1 MTDSPAILLA
11 GGGPKTRPRG
21 RVLAPTRYRHPGDV
35 IRLIAAALVLAV
47 AVVIAMLLP
56 ALLRPAAAVTG
67 VGPATAAGQVLT
79 GLVQVMIAAAALVL
93 LAAALR
99 YRRFRVL
106 ATVAGGFA
114 AAAALMA
121 GITYLA
127 GPGGPVPAGLRQ
139 GSWLAGAG
147 FPDPAVLAG
156 LAAVAVAAAPW
167 LSRPWRRASWATLLL
182 IGAARLVTGGLL
194 PLQLVLALAA
204 GVTVGA
210 GLLVAFGVP
219 DRRMG
224 PAGVAA
230 ALRAGGVPVSQVTGP
245 LRAAK
250 GSRPF
255 EATTGDGNGLFVK
268 VFGSDQRDAD
278 LLYRAWRGIRLRG
291 VGDTRPAASL
301 FKAVEHEALLGV
313 MAERAGVAVPHVG
326 QVIRAGDGSV
336 LLTMDLVAG
345 TSLDEV
351 PADRITDQLA
361 RSLWREVGR
370 LHRARIAHR
379 SLHGS
384 NIMIGQDG
392 SAVLAD
398 FSFAELAATS
408 RQRAIDVA
416 ELLTSLAGRIGP
428 DRAVAAAAAAIGAGG
443 VAAAVPLLQPL
454 ALSAGTRRAIKGQDG
469 LLKNTRAAAIAAS
482 GDDADKDL
490 VRLQRVRPRTLLAIA
505 ALAGAFYFLLPQIAD
520 VSSSWHA
527 LQHVNW
533 AWLPVII
540 GLSALTYVASAMAL
554 IGAVPGHVP
563 FGPAVL
569 TQGASSFINRVSP
582 ANVGGMALNARF
594 LQKSGTS
601 TPASVAAVGVNALAG
616 AIMHVVLIV
625 VFFALAGHDLT
636 KAFKLPS
643 ASKILLIL
651 AVIIA
656 VIGVVLATRPGR
668 RWTRKQL
675 IPGVR
680 SAAGS
685 LRQAA
690 ASPVKLGLLFGG
702 SALITLA
709 YIAGLDASVQ
719 AFGGGPGLVVLGA
732 VYLAAA
738 ALAAAAPTPGGL
750 GAIEA
755 ALVAGLTG
763 VGMQPGPAVSAVL
776 LYRLAT
782 YWLPVLPGWLC
793 WRSLQHREIRVTAGP
808 RLAQGAPARVP
819 VVPAGRR
826 RLSGGAPP
834 AEAGPRLRA
843 RAEQPFLL
851 DPHGT

>member
-11 GGGPKTRPRG
+11 AGGPKTRPRG
-21 RVLAPTRYRHPGDV
+21 RVLAPARYRHPGDV

-67 VGPATAAGQVLT
+67 VGPVTAAGQVLT

-114 AAAALMA
+114 AAAALTA

-156 LAAVAVAAAPW
+156 LAAVAAVAAPW
-167 LSRPWRRASWATLLL
+167 LSRPWRRASWVTLLL
-182 IGAARLVTGGLL
+182 IGVARLIAGGLL

-224 PAGVAA
+224 PEGVAA

-301 FKAVEHEALLGV
+301 FKAVEHEALLTV

-326 QVIRAGDGSV
+326 QVIKAEDGSV

-361 RSLWREVGR
+361 RTLWREVGR
-370 LHRARIAHR
+370 LHQARIAHR

-384 NIMIGQDG
+384 NIMISHDG
-392 SAVLAD
+392 CPRLVD

-428 DRAVAAAAAAIGAGG
+428 DRAVATAAAAIGASG
-443 VAAAVPLLQPL
+443 VATAMPLLQPL
-454 ALSAGTRRAIKGQDG
+454 ALSAGTRREIKGQDG
-469 LLKNTRAAAIAAS
+469 LLKNTRAAAIEAS

-505 ALAGAFYFLLPQIAD
+505 AVAGAFYFLLPQIAD

-616 AIMHVVLIV
+616 AVMHVVLIV

-636 KAFKLPS
+636 KAFQ
-643 ASKILLIL
+643 A
-651 AVIIA
+651 AVRQQDPARPGGDHRGHRSSPGDTPRPPLDPQAADPRRPCRGGQPAAGRRQPGQAGPA
-656 VIGVVLATRPGR
+656 VRRLGPDHPGLHRRAGHLGPGVRRGPWPGRARRGVPGR
-668 RWTRKQL
+668 RGAGDGSPHARRPRRDRGGAGRRADRRRHATRARGL
-675 IPGVR
+675 GRAAVPAGHLL
-680 SAAGS
+680 AAGTT
-685 LRQAA
+685 R
-690 ASPVKLGLLFGG
+690 
-702 SALITLA
+702 LA
-709 YIAGLDASVQ
+709 
-719 AFGGGPGLVVLGA
+719 VLA
-732 VYLAAA
+732 VP
-738 ALAAAAPTPGGL
+738 AAPG
-750 GAIEA
+750 
-755 ALVAGLTG
+755 
-763 VGMQPGPAVSAVL
+763 
-776 LYRLAT
+776 
-782 YWLPVLPGWLC
+782 
-793 WRSLQHREIRVTAGP
+793 IRVTVGP
-808 RLAQGAPARVP
+808 RPAQRAPARVP

-851 DPHGT
+851 DQHGT

>member
-1 MTDSPAILLA
+1 MRFAPRRHGLGLLPMSDSPAIMLA
-11 GGGPKTRPRG
+11 AGEPKTRLRG
-21 RVLAPTRYRHPGDV
+21 RVLAATRYRHPGDV
-35 IRLIAAALVLAV
+35 IRLIAAALVLAL
-47 AVVIAMLLP
+47 AVVIAALLP
-56 ALLRPAAAVTG
+56 ALLRPAAAITG

-79 GLVQVMIAAAALVL
+79 GLVQVTIAVAALVL
-93 LAAALR
+93 LVAALR

-127 GPGGPVPAGLRQ
+127 GPGGSAGLPAGLRQ

-167 LSRPWRRASWATLLL
+167 LSRPWRRAAWATLLL
-182 IGAARLVTGGLL
+182 IGVARLITGGLL
-194 PLQLVLALAA
+194 PMQLVLALAT

-245 LRAAK
+245 FAAAK

-255 EATTGDGNGLFVK
+255 QVTAGDGPALFVK

-278 LLYRAWRGIRLRG
+278 LLYRAYRGIRLRG

-301 FKAVEHEALLGV
+301 LRAVEHEALVAV

-326 QVIRAGDGSV
+326 QVIKAGDGSV
-336 LLTMDLVAG
+336 LLTMELIPGRSLGDIPAG
-345 TSLDEV
+345 S
-351 PADRITDQLA
+351 ITDELA
-361 RSLWREVGR
+361 REVWREVGR
-370 LHRARIAHR
+370 LHQARIAHR
-379 SLHGS
+379 ALHGT
-384 NIMIGQDG
+384 NIMIGQNG
-392 SAVLAD
+392 CPRLVD
-398 FSFAELAATS
+398 FSFAELAATG

-416 ELLTSLAGRIGP
+416 ELLTSLASRIGP
-428 DRAVAAAAAAIGAGG
+428 DRAVAAAAAAIGASG
-443 VAAAVPLLQPL
+443 VATAVPLLQPL
-454 ALSAGTRRAIKGQDG
+454 ALSAGTRRAIKGQDE
-469 LLKNTRAAAIAAS
+469 LLKRTRAAAIAAS

-490 VRLQRVRPRTLLAIA
+490 ARLQRVRPRTLLVIA
-505 ALAGAFYFLLPQIAD
+505 ALAGAFYFLLPQIAQ
-520 VSSSWHA
+520 VSDSWHA
-527 LQHVNW
+527 LQSANW
-533 AWLPVII
+533 AWLPVVIA
-540 GLSALTYVASAMAL
+540 LSALTYLASAAAL
-554 IGAVPGHVP
+554 IGSVPGPVP

-569 TQGASSFINRVSP
+569 VQGASSFINRVSP
-582 ANVGGMALNARF
+582 ANVGGMALNVRF
-594 LQKSGTS
+594 LQKSGTD
-601 TPASVAAVGVNALAG
+601 TPASVAAVGVNSLAG
-616 AIMHVVLIV
+616 AVMHLVLMV

-643 ASKILLIL
+643 GSKILLIL

-656 VIGVVLATRPGR
+656 VIGVILATRPGR

-675 IPGVR
+675 IPGAR

-709 YIAGLDASVQ
+709 YIAALAASVQ
-719 AFGGGPGLVVLGA
+719 AFGAGPGLVVLGA
-732 VYLAAA
+732 VYLGAA

-763 VGMQPGPAVSAVL
+763 VGMQAGPAVSAVL

-793 WRSLQHREIRVTAGP
+793 WRFLQHREYV
-808 RLAQGAPARVP
+808 
-819 VVPAGRR
+819 
-826 RLSGGAPP
+826 
-834 AEAGPRLRA
+834 
-843 RAEQPFLL
+843 
-851 DPHGT
+851 

>member
-1 MTDSPAILLA
+1 MTDSPAVVLA
-11 GGGPKTRPRG
+11 GGGPKVRPRG
-21 RVLAPTRYRHPGDV
+21 RVLAPARYRHPGDV
-35 IRLIAAALVLAV
+35 IRLIAGALVLAV

-56 ALLRPAAAVTG
+56 ALLRPAAAAVTG
-67 VGPATAAGQVLT
+67 VGPATEAGRVLT
-79 GLVQVMIAAAALVL
+79 GLVQVTVAAAALVL

-99 YRRFRVL
+99 HRRFRVL

-121 GITYLA
+121 GITRLA
-127 GPGGPVPAGLRQ
+127 GPGGPAPAGLRQ

-167 LSRPWRRASWATLLL
+167 LSRPWRRACWAMLLL
-182 IGAARLVTGGLL
+182 IGVARLVTGGLL
-194 PLQLVLALAA
+194 PVQLVLALAA
-204 GVTVGA
+204 GVSVGA
-210 GLLVAFGVP
+210 GLLVVFGVP

-224 PAGVAA
+224 AAGVAA

-245 LRAAK
+245 VRPAK

-255 EATTGDGNGLFVK
+255 QAAAGDGRALFVK
-268 VFGSDQRDAD
+268 VSGSDQRDAD
-278 LLYRAWRGIRLRG
+278 LLYRAWRGLRLRG

-313 MAERAGVAVPHVG
+313 MAERAGVAVPRVG
-326 QVIRAGDGSV
+326 QVIRAGGGSV

-345 TSLDEV
+345 TSLDQV
-351 PADRITDQLA
+351 PAGRITDQVA
-361 RSLWREVGR
+361 RGLWREVGR
-370 LHRARIAHR
+370 LHQARIAHR

-384 NIMIGQDG
+384 NIMIGPDG
-392 SAVLAD
+392 SVVLAD
-398 FSFAELAATS
+398 FSFAELAATG

-428 DRAVAAAAAAIGAGG
+428 DRAVAAAADAIGPGG

-469 LLKNTRAAAIAAS
+469 LLKNTRAAAIAACG
-482 GDDADKDL
+482 GDAGQDL
-490 VRLQRVRPRTLLAIA
+490 ARLQRVRPRTLLAIA
-505 ALAGAFYFLLPQIAD
+505 ALAGAFYFLLPQIAQ

-527 LQHVNW
+527 LQHVSW

-540 GLSALTYVASAMAL
+540 ALSALTYVASAVAL
-554 IGAVPGHVP
+554 IGAVPGRVP

-569 TQGASSFINRVSP
+569 VQGASSFINRVSP

-594 LQKSGTS
+594 LQKTGTS
-601 TPASVAAVGVNALAG
+601 TPAGVAAVGVNALAG
-616 AIMHVVLIV
+616 AVMHLLLIV

-643 ASKILLIL
+643 GSKILLIL
-651 AVIIA
+651 AVLTAAAGI
-656 VIGVVLATRPGR
+656 VLATRPGR

-675 IPGVR
+675 IPGAR
-680 SAAGS
+680 PAAGS

-690 ASPVKLGLLFGG
+690 ASPVKLGLLSGG

-709 YIAGLDASVQ
+709 YIAGLAASVQ
-719 AFGGGPGLVVLGA
+719 AFGGGPGLIVLGA

-763 VGMQPGPAVSAVL
+763 AGMQPGPAVSAVL

-793 WRSLQHREIRVTAGP
+793 WRSLQHREYV
-808 RLAQGAPARVP
+808 
-819 VVPAGRR
+819 
-826 RLSGGAPP
+826 
-834 AEAGPRLRA
+834 
-843 RAEQPFLL
+843 
-851 DPHGT
+851 

>member
-11 GGGPKTRPRG
+11 AGGPTTRPRG
-21 RVLAPTRYRHPGDV
+21 RVLAPARYRHPGDV
-35 IRLIAAALVLAV
+35 IRLIAAAVVLAAA
-47 AVVIAMLLP
+47 AVVAALLP
-56 ALLRPAAAVTG
+56 ALLRPAAAITG

-79 GLVQVMIAAAALVL
+79 GLVQVMIAAAAVVL
-93 LAAALR
+93 LVAALR

-114 AAAALMA
+114 AAVALMA

-127 GPGGPVPAGLRQ
+127 GPGGSAGLSAGLRQ

-167 LSRPWRRASWATLLL
+167 LSRPWRRAAWAALLL
-182 IGAARLVTGGLL
+182 IGAARLITGGLL
-194 PLQLVLALAA
+194 PMQLVLALAV

-210 GLLVAFGVP
+210 GLLVVFGVP

-230 ALRAGGVPVSQVTGP
+230 ALRAGGVPVGQVTGP

-255 EATTGDGNGLFVK
+255 QAITGDGNGLFVK

-278 LLYRAWRGIRLRG
+278 LLYRAWRGVRLRG

-313 MAERAGVAVPHVG
+313 MAERAGVSVPHVG

-336 LLTMDLVAG
+336 LLTMDLVTG
-345 TSLDEV
+345 TSLDQV
-351 PADRITDQLA
+351 PAGRITDQLA
-361 RSLWREVGR
+361 RALWREVGR

-384 NIMIGQDG
+384 NIMIGPDG

-416 ELLTSLAGRIGP
+416 ELLTWLAGRIGP
-428 DRAVAAAAAAIGAGG
+428 DRAVAAAAAVIGAGG

-454 ALSAGTRRAIKGQDG
+454 ALSAGTRRQIKGQNG

-482 GDDADKDL
+482 GNDADQDL

-651 AVIIA
+651 AVILA

-709 YIAGLDASVQ
+709 YIAGLAASVQ
-719 AFGGGPGLVVLGA
+719 AFGGGPGLIVLGA

-763 VGMQPGPAVSAVL
+763 VGMQAGPAVSAVL

-793 WRSLQHREIRVTAGP
+793 WRSLQHREYV
-808 RLAQGAPARVP
+808 
-819 VVPAGRR
+819 
-826 RLSGGAPP
+826 
-834 AEAGPRLRA
+834 
-843 RAEQPFLL
+843 
-851 DPHGT
+851 

>member
-1 MTDSPAILLA
+1 M
-11 GGGPKTRPRG
+11 
-21 RVLAPTRYRHPGDV
+21 
-35 IRLIAAALVLAV
+35 
-47 AVVIAMLLP
+47 
-56 ALLRPAAAVTG
+56 
-67 VGPATAAGQVLT
+67 
-79 GLVQVMIAAAALVL
+79 
-93 LAAALR
+93 
-99 YRRFRVL
+99 
-106 ATVAGGFA
+106 
-114 AAAALMA
+114 
-121 GITYLA
+121 
-127 GPGGPVPAGLRQ
+127 
-139 GSWLAGAG
+139 
-147 FPDPAVLAG
+147 LAG

-167 LSRPWRRASWATLLL
+167 LNRPWRRASWAILLL
-182 IGAARLVTGGLL
+182 IGAARLITGGLL
-194 PLQLVLALAA
+194 PMQLVLALAT

-210 GLLVAFGVP
+210 GLLVGFGVP

-224 PAGVAA
+224 AAGVAA

-245 LRAAK
+245 LRPAK

-255 EATTGDGNGLFVK
+255 QATTGDGNGLFVK

-313 MAERAGVAVPHVG
+313 MAERAGVSVPHVG
-326 QVIRAGDGSV
+326 QVIRAEDGSV
-336 LLTMDLVAG
+336 LLTMHLVAG

-351 PADRITDQLA
+351 PADRITDQAA
-361 RSLWREVGR
+361 RTLWREVGR
-370 LHRARIAHR
+370 LHQARIAHR

-384 NIMIGQDG
+384 NIMIGPDG
-392 SAVLAD
+392 SAVLVD

-428 DRAVAAAAAAIGAGG
+428 DRAVAAAADAIGAGG

-454 ALSAGTRRAIKGQDG
+454 ALSAGTRREIKGQDG
-469 LLKNTRAAAIAAS
+469 LLKNTRAAAIAAC

-490 VRLQRVRPRTLLAIA
+490 ARLQRVRPRTLLAIA
-505 ALAGAFYFLLPQIAD
+505 ALTGAFYFLLPQIAQ

-527 LQHVNW
+527 LQHANW

-540 GLSALTYVASAMAL
+540 GLSALTYVASAIAL
-554 IGAVPGHVP
+554 IGAVPGRVP

-569 TQGASSFINRVSP
+569 VQGASSFINRVSP
-582 ANVGGMALNARF
+582 ANVGGMALNVRF
-594 LQKSGTS
+594 LQKSGTG
-601 TPASVAAVGVNALAG
+601 TPAGVAAVGVNALAG
-616 AIMHVVLIV
+616 AVMHLLLIV

-643 ASKILLIL
+643 GSKILLIL
-651 AVIIA
+651 AVIVA
-656 VIGVVLATRPGR
+656 VVGVILATRPGR

-675 IPGVR
+675 IPGLR

-709 YIAGLDASVQ
+709 YIAGLAASIQ
-719 AFGGGPGLVVLGA
+719 AFGRGPGLVVLGA
-732 VYLAAA
+732 VYLGAA

-793 WRSLQHREIRVTAGP
+793 WRSLQHRGYV
-808 RLAQGAPARVP
+808 
-819 VVPAGRR
+819 
-826 RLSGGAPP
+826 
-834 AEAGPRLRA
+834 
-843 RAEQPFLL
+843 
-851 DPHGT
+851 

>member
-1 MTDSPAILLA
+1 MTASPRLRRAA
-11 GGGPKTRPRG
+11 GAPRTRPRG
-21 RVLAPTRYRHPGDV
+21 RVLAPARYRHPGDV
-35 IRLIAAALVLAV
+35 IRLIAAATVLAAA
-47 AVVIAMLLP
+47 AVTAALLP
-56 ALLRPAAAVTG
+56 ALLRPAAAAVTG
-67 VGPATAAGQVLT
+67 VGPATAAGRVLT
-79 GLVQVMIAAAALVL
+79 GLVQVTIAAAGLVL
-93 LAAALR
+93 LVAALR

-106 ATVAGGFA
+106 GTVAGGFA

-121 GITYLA
+121 GITYLTGPA
-127 GPGGPVPAGLRQ
+127 GSAALPAGLRQ
-139 GSWLAGAG
+139 GSWLTGAG

-167 LSRPWRRASWATLLL
+167 LRPWRRAAWVTLLL
-182 IGAARLVTGGLL
+182 IAAARLITGGLL
-194 PLQLVLALAA
+194 PMQLVLALAT

-224 PAGVAA
+224 PGGVAA

-245 LRAAK
+245 LAIAK

-255 EATTGDGNGLFVK
+255 EAVAGDGRGLFVK

-291 VGDTRPAASL
+291 VGDARPAASL
-301 FKAVEHEALLGV
+301 LAAVEHEALLAV
-313 MAERAGVAVPHVG
+313 MAERAGVAVPHIG
-326 QVIRAGDGSV
+326 QIVRAEDGSV
-336 LLTMDLVAG
+336 LLTMELVTG
-345 TSLDEV
+345 QSLDEV

-361 RSLWREVGR
+361 RTLWREVGR
-370 LHRARIAHR
+370 LHQAQIAHR
-379 SLHGS
+379 SLHGT
-384 NIMIGQDG
+384 NIMISPDG
-392 SAVLAD
+392 CPRLTD

-428 DRAVAAAAAAIGAGG
+428 DRAVATAVAAIGTDR

-454 ALSAGTRRAIKGQDG
+454 ALSAGTRREIKGQDG
-469 LLKNTRAAAIAAS
+469 LLTKTRAAAVAAS
-482 GDDADKDL
+482 GDDADSGL
-490 VRLQRVRPRTLLAIA
+490 ARLQRVRPRTLLAIA

-520 VSSSWHA
+520 VGSSWHA
-527 LQHVNW
+527 LQHVTW
-533 AWLPVII
+533 AWLPLILA
-540 GLSALTYVASAMAL
+540 LSALTYVASAMAL

-594 LQKSGTS
+594 LQKSGTPA
-601 TPASVAAVGVNALAG
+601 PASVAAVGVNALAG
-616 AIMHVVLIV
+616 AVMHGVLIV
-625 VFFALAGHDLT
+625 VFFALAGHDLS

-643 ASKILLIL
+643 GSKILLAL

-656 VIGVVLATRPGR
+656 VIGVILATRPGR
-668 RWTRKQL
+668 RWTRKKL
-675 IPGVR
+675 IPGAR

-685 LRQAA
+685 VAQAA

-719 AFGGGPGLVVLGA
+719 AFGGGPGLIVLGA

-763 VGMQPGPAVSAVL
+763 VGMAPGPAVSAVL
-776 LYRLAT
+776 LYRLST

-793 WRSLQHREIRVTAGP
+793 WRSLQHRGYV
-808 RLAQGAPARVP
+808 
-819 VVPAGRR
+819 
-826 RLSGGAPP
+826 
-834 AEAGPRLRA
+834 
-843 RAEQPFLL
+843 
-851 DPHGT
+851 